1 MQGKVQGR
9 VIDADGHILEPPDL
23 WHDYLEAKY
32 KPHAIRM
39 EKDAAGVEYLVVGD
53 KPLLLTRGIGPT
65 AAGIGQS
72 FEDIFVPGQFGY
84 LDGPQGAYEAGPR
97 LRLMDR
103 EGIDVSVLFPT
114 LGLIWEPGAKDVA
127 LSAAYCRAYNNWIV
141 DFCSADPAR
150 LVPVAH
156 IVLLDIDEAI
166 TEIERV
172 AALGVKG
179 VFVCAAPANKLA
191 FWDRAYDPLWAVLQD
206 HDLPIGFH
214 TAVHEDFL
222 GHQWIS
228 ADKTDFMDESFV
240 YFQCVP
246 LVADVQAAFAALF
259 QGAVFDRFPK
269 LRVNLL
275 ECGAGWLPHALDR
288 WDSKFKKLGYKT
300 GLKRPPSEYF
310 ARQCWISFD
319 PDESTIAYIVG
330 KYGAEK
336 FMWASDF
343 PHWDGSLE
351 ALAETRQ
358 AIAALSPQE
367 QRLVLG
373 DNVAQIYRL
382 S

>member
-1 MQGKVQGR
+1 MTGK

-23 WHDYLEAKY
+23 WQNYLEAKY
-32 KPHAIRM
+32 KDHAIRM
-39 EKDAAGVEYLVVGD
+39 VRDAAGVELLVVED
-53 KPLLLTRGIGPT
+53 KPLLITRGIGPT

-72 FEDIFVPGQFGY
+72 LEDIFIPGKFGY
-84 LDGPQGAYEAGPR
+84 LDGPQGAYDAQAR
-97 LRLMDR
+97 LALMDQT
-103 EGIDVSVLFPT
+103 GIDVSVLFPT
-114 LGLIWEPGAKDVA
+114 LGLIWEPGAKDVG

-141 DFCSADPAR
+141 DFCSADPQR

-156 IVLLDIDEAI
+156 IVLLDINEAI
-166 TEIERV
+166 TEVKRV

-191 FWDRAYDPLWAVLQD
+191 FWDRAYDPLWSVLQE

-228 ADKTDFMDESFV
+228 EEKTDFMDESFV

-269 LRVNLL
+269 LKVNLL

-288 WDSKFKKLGYKT
+288 WDSKFHKIGYKT
-300 GLKRPPSEYF
+300 GLSHLPSEYF

-319 PDESTIAYIVG
+319 PDETTVAYVAH

-343 PHWDGSLE
+343 PHWDGSPE
-351 ALAETRQ
+351 ALQETKA
-358 AIAALSPQE
+358 AIAPLSPPE
-367 QRLVLG
+367 QQLILG
-373 DNVAQIYRL
+373 DNVARIYNL

>member
-1 MQGKVQGR
+1 MRGK
-9 VIDADGHILEPPDL
+9 VIDADGHILEPIDL
-23 WHDYLEAKY
+23 WQNYLEAKY
-32 KPHAIRM
+32 KDRAIRM
-39 EKDAAGVEYLVVGD
+39 VKDEAGVELLVVEN
-53 KPLLLTRGIGPT
+53 KPLPITRGIGPT

-72 FEDIFVPGQFGY
+72 LEDIFIPGTFGY
-84 LDGPQGAYEAGPR
+84 LDGPPGAYDAQAR
-97 LRLMDR
+97 LALMDQD
-103 EGIDVSVLFPT
+103 GIDVSVLFPT

-141 DFCSADPAR
+141 DFCSADPQR

-156 IVLLDIDEAI
+156 IVLLDINAAI
-166 TEIERV
+166 TEIKRV
-172 AALGVKG
+172 AALGIKG

-191 FWDRAYDPLWAVLQD
+191 FWDRAYDPLWAVLQEY
-206 HDLPIGFH
+206 DLPIGFH

-228 ADKTDFMDESFV
+228 AQKTDFMDESFV

-269 LRVNLL
+269 LKVNLL

-288 WDSKFKKLGYKT
+288 WDSKFRKIGYKT
-300 GLKRPPSEYF
+300 GLKHLPSEYF

-319 PDESTIAYIVG
+319 PDETTIPYVAQ

-351 ALAETRQ
+351 ALEETKE
-358 AIAALSPQE
+358 AIAPLSPHE
-367 QRLVLG
+367 QQLILG
-373 DNVAQIYRL
+373 DNVAQIYNL